1 MARSAL
7 MQTIRS
13 RGQASAEL
21 LIIIGFMLLLLIP
34 LLLYSYG
41 RVSIANEDIAVQKA
55 EFAANRLAYLSD
67 SVGYL
72 GGEAAIVEEFEMP
85 PNLKG
90 ITVSG
95 HDIILLVDSSAGAKQ
110 IVKTSAFNLTSG
122 GLENIQKAGTYF
134 LQVSALPTGGGA
146 QVKIELK

>member
-1 MARSAL
+1 

-55 EFAANRLAYLSD
+55 EFAANRLASLSD

-85 PNLKG
+85 PSLKG
-90 ITVSG
+90 ISVSG
-95 HDIILLVDSSAGAKQ
+95 HDIIFLVDSSAGAKQ

-134 LQVSALPTGGGA
+134 LQVSALPTGSVA
-146 QVKIELK
+146 QVKIELR